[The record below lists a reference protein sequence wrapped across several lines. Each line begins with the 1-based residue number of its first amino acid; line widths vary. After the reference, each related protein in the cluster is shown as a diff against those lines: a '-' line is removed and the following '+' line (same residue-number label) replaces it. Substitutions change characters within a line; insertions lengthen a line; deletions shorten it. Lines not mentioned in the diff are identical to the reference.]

1 VTYQPHLLVTIAN
14 RISDDIDAFSI
25 KQYQDQ
31 HRSHLGASV
40 IGHDCWRYSWY
51 AFRWI
56 KSEIFSGRM
65 LRLFQRGHDEESKC
79 IANLRGI
86 GFEVWNAQVGGDQF
100 RIVGAKGHYGG
111 STDSVAGSPYKDF
124 PEKLICEFKTHNSK
138 SLTNLH
144 HKKLMVSKPRHYAQ
158 MCNYGKAFGI
168 KYGLYYAVGKND
180 DDIYIEVVELDW
192 TLADDLYKKA
202 EDIIFSPHPPPKLAM
217 QADYYECKICPF
229 KGPCHH
235 NTDID
240 RNCRSCI
247 HAHPIEE
254 AQWGCDE
261 HKVIIP
267 KEFLPQGCDRW
278 QPIVNRG

>member
-1 VTYQPHLLVTIAN
+1 M
-14 RISDDIDAFSI
+14 DDIDRYSVA
-25 KQYQDQ
+25 KHQDE

-56 KSEIFSGRM
+56 KSELFSGRM
-65 LRLFQRGHDEESKC
+65 LRLFQRGHDEEPKC

-86 GFEVWNAQVGGDQF
+86 GFQIWDAETPGGDQF

-111 STDSVAGSPYKDF
+111 STDSVGGSPYPDF
-124 PEKLICEFKTHNSK
+124 PEKLICEFKTHNYK
-138 SLTNLH
+138 SFSHLIN
-144 HKKLMVSKPRHYAQ
+144 KKLVVAKPRHYAQ

-180 DDIYIEVVELDW
+180 DDIHIEIVELDW

-202 EDIIFSPHPPPKLAM
+202 EDIIFSPVPPPKIAL
-217 QADYYECKICPF
+217 QADYFECKMCPF

-235 NTDID
+235 GEDIN
-240 RNCRSCI
+240 RNCRSCV
-247 HAHPIEE
+247 AAVPIDN
-254 AQWGCDE
+254 AQWYCTRYTLN
-261 HKVIIP
+261 IP
-267 KEFLPQGCDRW
+267 KDFIPKGCEDW
-278 QPIVNRG
+278 KPIV